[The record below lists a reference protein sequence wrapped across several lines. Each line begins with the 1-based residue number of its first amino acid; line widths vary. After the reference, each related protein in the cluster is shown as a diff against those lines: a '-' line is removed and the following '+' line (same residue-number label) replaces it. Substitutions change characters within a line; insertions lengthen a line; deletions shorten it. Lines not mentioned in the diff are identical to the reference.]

1 MPSIRS
7 LKVSDSRSVRD
18 IFFEIF
24 DECEDSR
31 YAKAWR
37 NRSTEY
43 SLGYFIEGN
52 LIGFALVEMTKH
64 GYYLNYIAVHDKYQ
78 GLSIGSELLVSLLK
92 RLQKRKLSLSLIPV
106 DNEKTIRWYKD
117 RGFYVSSEWT
127 TRGGIKA
134 LYMLRHFYN
143 TRSCPS
149 L

>member
-7 LKVSDSRSVRD
+7 LNVSDSRSVRD
-18 IFFEIF
+18 IFYEIF

-31 YAKAWR
+31 YAQAWR

-43 SLGYFIEGN
+43 SLGYFLNGH
-52 LIGFALVEMTKH
+52 LIGFALVEMTRH
-64 GYYLNYIAVHDKYQ
+64 GYYLNYIAVHETYQ
-78 GLSIGSELLVSLLK
+78 GMSIGSKLLSNLLK
-92 RLQKRKLSLSLIPV
+92 RLEKNRLSLSLIPV
-106 DNEKTIRWYKD
+106 DNEKTIQWYKD
-117 RGFYVSSEWT
+117 RGFYITSEWKAHD
-127 TRGGIKA
+127 GIKA